1 MSAATQYAEAKAA
14 GYAPIVRQGVVHIK
28 TSSGAWVKWD
38 PLKHPRGPHGQFAHT
53 AGPSAPIVLKGH
65 KPDYMPPS
73 WEKIKGANAKAHGLQ
88 LFNMKDAGKFK
99 NDHEMYLAAA
109 KMAAQYKK
117 AHPSVETASANGIY
131 NAALRHEI
139 NKYGHHTMLPQLGA
153 AAPKTAPAKPTHAVT
168 PSGVKVVSKFL
179 APGQLEWTGETLG
192 GVSGARVYKDHTGTK
207 WIVKVP
213 GGWKGTS
220 QAYSNSKFLSDLDVA
235 TGRIQNKAGLPVPAI
250 HKIQVEGKTA
260 SVQKM
265 YSRAKPIDFNNL
277 SDSDVNELQK
287 NMVLDWLLSN
297 HDAHSGNFLRTDKG
311 IVGIDKGQ
319 SFKYFGKDK
328 LTPSFG
334 SDLNPPLA
342 PNKPVYSTMMKNN
355 LAQMTPF
362 NEGNLKT
369 EIDRIQAIPDDEYK
383 NLLRPY
389 AEQAAQAGLLMKSGS
404 QPNNVDA
411 FLQAAVNRKNNLH
424 NDFDKLWGDL
434 HPAKVT
440 PQATPTAVKAEP
452 TAFKVGDK
460 VKLNVANMT
469 NDDLGDWAA
478 EGIHHNSIG
487 TIKYVEDNG
496 NYSVE
501 FPGVEDWAQLKP
513 SEVISSGATAAKAKP
528 AGLTGAA
535 AGAYYNKGA
544 LSYEDLKTYVAEGNA
559 KPANIYDW
567 YAEGNISGDEYKE
580 LAEIEHGG
588 AAKISPE
595 EFTANVLAQKLAPGH
610 EVVPHPTDSG
620 TFAIKKPGGGFS
632 QSSSGVTKSWPTKE
646 DALNSSTMAKYKA
659 QAEQHATYEKA
670 SSKNFAN
677 AAPNYTIDQIGS
689 YPQSDLD
696 KYNELK
702 AKISA
707 GEDTGDEYAQFK
719 SLKSKFD
726 NATKAAG
733 AAQVEHG
740 FENES
745 GGFTPPAK
753 PPAPAIS
760 SKKLGGMNWKA
771 KGGAPPSWDKI
782 KGPDVKE
789 LGAELWKRKQ
799 AGEFAN
805 VYDMYKAASKIS
817 AAQKKRAEKDNPGQ
831 DLEAGVH
838 YASAN
843 QLRNAALRTEFD
855 ETGNVI
861 WETAEEKTSGEIGQT
876 VAEIKHTISLHDHKP
891 VVEASPGQYVAA
903 HAKEFGNKA
912 FDPSA
917 PVGSY
922 TNPHA
927 FKTGDS
933 TNLQNYGYKYTD
945 HKSWPQDQKSAW
957 YNFSG
962 SGSGTLNTF
971 FRTGNVGTF
980 GDPVATKKRAKAL
993 IDAFNSPNVKPL
1005 DDWTMVVRGTSG
1017 GWEFGIGS
1025 DAATFD
1031 EIKAME
1037 GKVVRNKC
1045 PVSSSLRD
1053 RPPWG
1058 NIRIT
1063 YKLPPGFRGLNI
1075 LGKSAHS
1082 SENEVILPPGMA
1094 YRILEVKKGGANYS
1108 SEVLVEVVD
1117 VKMPKIDV

>member
-1 MSAATQYAEAKAA
+1 MAFAHGSAIKEAGGKKWVENAA
-14 GYAPIVRQGVVHIK
+14 GKPTHIFNPA
-28 TSSGAWVKWD
+28 SGHWD
-38 PLKHPRGPHGQFAHT
+38 PIKHPRGFHGKFVKSGATQPVI
-53 AGPSAPIVLKGH
+53 GVKGH
-65 KPDYMPPS
+65 KPDYVPPV
-73 WEKIKGANAKAHGLQ
+73 WAKIKGVNASADG
-88 LFNMKDAGKFK
+88 MKLYKRKSAGEFA
-99 NDHEMYLAAA
+99 NDHELYLAAA
-109 KMAAQYKK
+109 KLAAAHKK
-117 AHPSVETASANGIY
+117 IHPHDAASANSIY

-139 NKYGHHTMLPQLGA
+139 DEHGSHTMLPQLGA
-153 AAPKTAPAKPTHAVT
+153 TLPPTPGAPPTPKKVAATT

-179 APGQLEWTGETLG
+179 QPGQLEWTGKTLG
-192 GVSGARVYKDHTGTK
+192 GVSGARVYKDHNGVE

-220 QAYSNSKFLSDLDVA
+220 HAYSNSKFLSDLDVA
-235 TGRIQNKAGLPVPAI
+235 TSRIQNKAGLPVPAM
-250 HKIQVEGKTA
+250 HKVMIEGREA

-265 YSRAKPIDFNNL
+265 YSRVQDPFKNH
-277 SDSDVNELQK
+277 DVTQTPLTDKETLELQQ

-297 HDAHSGNFLRTDKG
+297 HDAHSGNFLKTDKG
-311 IVGIDKGQ
+311 IIGIDKGQ

-328 LTPSFG
+328 LTPNFG
-334 SDLNPPLA
+334 QDLNPPLA
-342 PNKPVYSTMMKNN
+342 PNKPVYSKMMSAFVNGDMSM
-355 LAQMTPF
+355 QPF
-362 NEGNLKT
+362 NSPELGKT
-369 EIDRIQAIPDDEYK
+369 ISRISAIPDDEYK
-383 NLLRPY
+383 DMLRPY
-389 AEQAAQAGLLMKSGS
+389 AEQAAKAGLLMKSGS

-411 FLQAAVNRKNNLH
+411 FLQAAVDRKNNLQT
-424 NDFDKLWGDL
+424 DFDKLYDQLLKDKAAKEQASGKISHL
-434 HPAKVT
+434 TEPSAAKVG
-440 PQATPTAVKAEP
+440 PEEFAANQA
-452 TAFKVGDK
+452 
-460 VKLNVANMT
+460 
-469 NDDLGDWAA
+469 
-478 EGIHHNSIG
+478 
-487 TIKYVEDNG
+487 
-496 NYSVE
+496 
-501 FPGVEDWAQLKP
+501 
-513 SEVISSGATAAKAKP
+513 ATAAKTLEGQP
-528 AGLTGAA
+528 P
-535 AGAYYNKGA
+535 
-544 LSYEDLKTYVAEGNA
+544 DYVANQYGKGLITFDELKNYVENSQDVNVTHITKWQALGTISAENA
-559 KPANIYDW
+559 KELKVAKVQADQAI
-567 YAEGNISGDEYKE
+567 ISG
-580 LAEIEHGG
+580 I
-588 AAKISPE
+588 
-595 EFTANVLAQKLAPGH
+595 QKLAPGY
-610 EVVPHPTDSG
+610 EVVPHPTDTG
-620 TFAIKKPGGGFS
+620 TFAIKKPGGAFS

-646 DALNSSTMAKYKA
+646 DALNSSTMAKYKN
-659 QAEQHATYEKA
+659 QAEQAAQYEKA
-670 SSKNFAN
+670 GAKNFAN

-689 YPQSDLD
+689 YPQEDLD

-707 GEDTGDEYAQFK
+707 GTDTGDEYAQFK

-726 NATKAAG
+726 NASKAAG

-740 FENES
+740 FENEA

-782 KGPDVKE
+782 KGPDAKE

-805 VYDMYKAASKIS
+805 VYEMYKAAAKLS
-817 AAQKKRAEKDNPGQ
+817 AAQKKKAEQDNPGAS
-831 DLEAGVH
+831 LEAGVH

-861 WETAEEKTSGEIGQT
+861 WETAEEKTSHEVGQT
-876 VAEIKHTISLHDHKP
+876 VAEIKHTISLHDHVP
-891 VVEASPGQYVAA
+891 VVEASPGQNTAT

-927 FKTGDS
+927 FKTGDKA
-933 TNLQNYGYKYTD
+933 NLEKYGYKYTD

-971 FRTGNVGTF
+971 FRTGKVGSF
-980 GDPVATKKRAKAL
+980 GDPIATKKRAKAL
-993 IDAFNSPNVKPL
+993 VDAFNSPNVKPL

-1025 DAATFD
+1025 DSVTFD

-1082 SENEVILPPGMA
+1082 GENEVILPPGMA
-1094 YRILEVKKGGANYS
+1094 YRILEVKKGTSYS

-1117 VKMPKIDV
+1117 VKLPDIEV

>member
-1 MSAATQYAEAKAA
+1 
-14 GYAPIVRQGVVHIK
+14 
-28 TSSGAWVKWD
+28 
-38 PLKHPRGPHGQFAHT
+38 
-53 AGPSAPIVLKGH
+53 
-65 KPDYMPPS
+65 
-73 WEKIKGANAKAHGLQ
+73 
-88 LFNMKDAGKFK
+88 
-99 NDHEMYLAAA
+99 
-109 KMAAQYKK
+109 
-117 AHPSVETASANGIY
+117 
-131 NAALRHEI
+131 
-139 NKYGHHTMLPQLGA
+139 
-153 AAPKTAPAKPTHAVT
+153 
-168 PSGVKVVSKFL
+168 
-179 APGQLEWTGETLG
+179 
-192 GVSGARVYKDHTGTK
+192 
-207 WIVKVP
+207 
-213 GGWKGTS
+213 
-220 QAYSNSKFLSDLDVA
+220 
-235 TGRIQNKAGLPVPAI
+235 
-250 HKIQVEGKTA
+250 
-260 SVQKM
+260 
-265 YSRAKPIDFNNL
+265 
-277 SDSDVNELQK
+277 
-287 NMVLDWLLSN
+287 
-297 HDAHSGNFLRTDKG
+297 
-311 IVGIDKGQ
+311 
-319 SFKYFGKDK
+319 
-328 LTPSFG
+328 
-334 SDLNPPLA
+334 
-342 PNKPVYSTMMKNN
+342 MMKNN

-411 FLQAAVNRKNNLH
+411 FLQAAVNRKNNLAT
-424 NDFDKLWGDL
+424 DFDKLWGDL

-440 PQATPTAVKAEP
+440 PQAAP
-452 TAFKVGDK
+452 
-460 VKLNVANMT
+460 
-469 NDDLGDWAA
+469 
-478 EGIHHNSIG
+478 
-487 TIKYVEDNG
+487 
-496 NYSVE
+496 
-501 FPGVEDWAQLKP
+501 
-513 SEVISSGATAAKAKP
+513 AAKAKP

-544 LSYEDLKTYVAEGNA
+544 LSYEDLKSYVAEGNA

-567 YAEGNISGDEYKE
+567 YKEGNISNDEFYE

-595 EFTANVLAQKLAPGH
+595 EFTANVLAQKLAPGYT
-610 EVVPHPTDSG
+610 VVPFEAEPG
-620 TFAIKKPGGGFS
+620 TWMIKKPNGQTSTNKSGGVKTWPS
-632 QSSSGVTKSWPTKE
+632 QE
-646 DALNSSTMAKYKA
+646 DALNSSTMAKYKQ
-659 QAEQHATYEKA
+659 QAEQAKSYEKA
-670 SSKNFAN
+670 GAKNFAN

-753 PPAPAIS
+753 PPAPTIS

-891 VVEASPGQYVAA
+891 VVEASPGQHVAA
-903 HAKEFGNKA
+903 HAKEFGNGA

-917 PVGSY
+917 PAGSY

-971 FRTGNVGTF
+971 FRTGNVGAY

-1005 DDWTMVVRGTSG
+1005 DDWTIVTRGTSG

-1058 NIRIT
+1058 DIRIT

-1075 LGKSAHS
+1075 LGKSAHGG
-1082 SENEVILPPGMA
+1082 ENEVILPPGMA
-1094 YRILEVKKGGANYS
+1094 YRILEVKKSTSASFS